1 MQAHDAGVLSLSLL
15 IVLLPLSITT
25 GALACRITILHR
37 SAPAAIFLIFN
48 AFFTTALLITALALA
63 VLSVGR
69 KQAHALTIKIIS
81 LAILFA
87 LWLAACVFA
96 QLKLQLSAADS
107 QAEARLIRATR
118 ATAWT
123 SFALVTLALGAALLS
138 TRLTNSTESTR
149 TDVEAKGSLNGSTS
163 TTTQPTEKETHEE
176 TVDSGRNYTPSQ
188 SSASVSSSILGI
200 FNPTRRRQHNGASE
214 GRAEEQDGELQEE
227 EGEDWEI
234 VDMDDVAVPP
244 ASGAELTQQSNGARV
259 VGRRGF
265 KGKLGGRKPSPL
277 PPPGTALPALPP
289 TTTTQPQ
296 QQLPNSGSAST
307 FVGSAVALTVPKT
320 VGGTSSSS
328 ASYSH
333 TELGLDG
340 DSGSPNISIGQQSSS
355 IHTGNGNGNGGG
367 RARGMSIL
375 RLPQSLKA
383 LAHPHPHQNSESRP
397 STANESE
404 SGVGVGARKIEPNP
418 HLQPQ
423 EFGAGSGAPESPNMV
438 AY

>member
-25 GALACRITILHR
+25 GALACRIIILYR
-37 SAPAAIFLIFN
+37 SAPAPAIFLIFN

-96 QLKLQLSAADS
+96 QLRLQLSVGDS
-107 QAEARLIRATR
+107 RAEARHIRATR

-149 TDVEAKGSLNGSTS
+149 TDVEAKGSLNGTSS

-200 FNPTRRRQHNGASE
+200 FNPTRRRQHSGAGE

-244 ASGAELTQQSNGARV
+244 ASGAESTLQSNGARI

-289 TTTTQPQ
+289 TQPQ
-296 QQLPNSGSAST
+296 QQELPNSGSAST

-320 VGGTSSSS
+320 VGGASST

-383 LAHPHPHQNSESRP
+383 LAHPHQGSGSRP